1 VRACVAGRGVPR
13 SSRSR
18 LNCHLG
24 KTHYH
29 IMYDDNFKFP
39 ETVWS
44 LAIWVQRLSKTPI
57 DPVDPSMNRQSRTD

>member
-1 VRACVAGRGVPR
+1 
-13 SSRSR
+13 
-18 LNCHLG
+18 
-24 KTHYH
+24 
-29 IMYDDNFKFP
+29 MYDDNFKFP

>member
-1 VRACVAGRGVPR
+1 MRGRSR
-13 SSRSR
+13 SSTKFTFTFKLPSR
-18 LNCHLG
+18 H